1 MRKHETK
8 QFDWEQESSS
18 PDDEN
23 REYIEGAPEHAPS
36 EVSANKVPRKKRKRK
51 KKRYVLKLLL
61 LILICVG
68 LYFFLR
74 SSIFN
79 IKTINVA
86 ESTHFT
92 AEQIQEMAGL
102 KTGMNL
108 FSFKGGTCADKLE
121 ENPFIREAKIK
132 RKLPDTV
139 TIELAERQE
148 LAILAKDKEYVVIDG
163 EGVVLQIAEQAPQLT
178 LLSGITIADA
188 EENKPVSVKEET
200 NYHKAM
206 RILNEMVKADLY
218 FKQIDVSEVVVKAYV
233 TDQLYCLGKTKNL
246 LKSMEEGNL
255 QAVIYDLYKK
265 GEKKA
270 VVNVGDDEYFSVDI
284 KSK

>member
-1 MRKHETK
+1 MREHETK
-8 QFDWEQESSS
+8 QFDWEQESGG
-18 PDDEN
+18 PEDEN
-23 REYIEGAPEHAPS
+23 KEYAEGAPEHAPS
-36 EVSANKVPRKKRKRK
+36 EISAGKAPRKKRKRK
-51 KKRYVLKLLL
+51 KKRYILKLLL

-86 ESTHFT
+86 ESAHFT

-108 FSFKGGTCADKLE
+108 FEFKGGRCADKLE
-121 ENPFIREAKIK
+121 ENPFIREAKVK
-132 RKLPDTV
+132 RKLPSTV
-139 TIELAERQE
+139 AIELDERQE
-148 LAILAKDKEYVVIDG
+148 LAILAKDNEYVVVDG
-163 EGVVLQIAEQAPQLT
+163 EGVVLQIVEQAPQLT
-178 LLSGITIADA
+178 LLSGITVTEAK
-188 EENKPVSVKEET
+188 ENQAVSVKEEAA
-200 NYHKAM
+200 YHKAM

-233 TDQLYCLGKTKNL
+233 TDKLYCQGKSKNL
-246 LKSMEEGNL
+246 IKSMEEGNL
-255 QAVIYDLYKK
+255 QAVIFDLYKK
-265 GEKKA
+265 GEKKG